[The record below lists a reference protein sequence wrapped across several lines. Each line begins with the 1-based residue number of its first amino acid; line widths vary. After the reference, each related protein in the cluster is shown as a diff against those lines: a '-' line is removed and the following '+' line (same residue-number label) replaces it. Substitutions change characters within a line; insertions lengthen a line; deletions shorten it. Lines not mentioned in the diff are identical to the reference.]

1 MKHLITL
8 FITFLGFI
16 SSAYSASP
24 NPTDTIKHATSAIV
38 NELQT
43 IPVAERDA
51 AVVNRLVQSYILPA
65 IDQERFAKM
74 ALGKHWRK
82 ASKTQRKDFVETFRD
97 LQIRTYSGA
106 FAAFDGQKFEF
117 SDARFNRTG
126 KRAIVKGEMIQPNGQ
141 RIPIDFKMFI
151 NKQKEWKIYDAVIAG
166 LSMVTTYRQQF
177 SEQMQRK
184 SLDEIILNMREQI
197 QTASL

>member
-184 SLDEIILNMREQI
+184 KIGRASCRERV
-197 QTASL
+197 

>member
-151 NKQKEWKIYDAVIAG
+151 NKQKEWKIYDAVIVG
-166 LSMVTTYRQQF
+166 G
-177 SEQMQRK
+177 K
-184 SLDEIILNMREQI
+184 
-197 QTASL
+197 

>member
-1 MKHLITL
+1 MKRLTTL
-8 FITFLGFI
+8 FIALLGFI
-16 SSAYSASP
+16 SSAHSASLS
-24 NPTDTIKHATSAIV
+24 PTETIKHATSSIV

-43 IPVAERDA
+43 IPVAERD
-51 AVVNRLVQSYILPA
+51 VTVINRLVQSYILPA

-82 ASKTQRKDFVETFRD
+82 ATKSQHKDFVETFRD

-117 SDARFNRTG
+117 NDARFNQTG

-184 SLDEIILNMREQI
+184 TLDEIISDMREQL
-197 QTASL
+197 QTASR